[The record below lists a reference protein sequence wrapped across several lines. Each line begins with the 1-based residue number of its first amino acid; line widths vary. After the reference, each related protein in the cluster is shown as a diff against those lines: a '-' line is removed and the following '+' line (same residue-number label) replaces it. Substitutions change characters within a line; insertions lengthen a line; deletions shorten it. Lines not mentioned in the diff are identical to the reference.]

1 MNMGTIFFC
10 SIRRYELTVSI
21 ICLRK
26 PSKLRL
32 LCKEKSFNIMCLL
45 YNIEPERNC
54 PIMRDKNV
62 LFIYKVIPCGQKKN
76 IPKEDTFKVFLS

>member
-1 MNMGTIFFC
+1 
-10 SIRRYELTVSI
+10 
-21 ICLRK
+21 
-26 PSKLRL
+26 
-32 LCKEKSFNIMCLL
+32 MCLL